1 MNRPPEWPKKDRGM
15 GLCIDILGAG
25 VESLPFETVAG
36 DAVPMAMSDAKT
48 VAPPED
54 LNLNNIVGRQFE
66 KAAAHLDIDAGIL
79 AQIRK
84 CNNLYS
90 FNFPVRVDGKV
101 KLFQGWRAEHSHHRK
116 PLKGGI
122 RFAMHVDEQEVM
134 ALAAL
139 MTYKCALVNVPFGG
153 SKGAVRVDPYRESTE
168 VLEKI
173 TRRYTFELA
182 HKNFIG
188 PGVNVPAPDMGT
200 GEREMAWMVDTYS
213 TIHHEDLNA
222 FACVTGKPV
231 SQGGIHG
238 RTEATGRGVFYGV
251 VEACS
256 RKDDMSRLGMDVG
269 VAGKSIV
276 VQGLGNVGYHAA
288 RLLQVEGDA
297 KIVGIGEYNGCLYN
311 PDGIDV
317 DALHEHRQKTGYIQ
331 GFGHGCQEFEDPK
344 SCLELP
350 CDVLIPAALENQIT
364 LQNADKVQAK
374 IVGEGANGPMT
385 TGAEELLLQKG
396 VLVLPDIYLNA
407 GGVTV
412 SYFEWTK
419 NISHMRFGRM
429 AKRFEVGRDHRMLDL
444 IESVSGEPIA
454 AEQRATLASGPDE
467 VDLVRSGLWNTMSDA
482 YEEMKRV
489 RDSHPDVHDLRTA
502 AYIVAIEKVAN
513 SYAQLGIFP

>member
-1 MNRPPEWPKKDRGM
+1 
-15 GLCIDILGAG
+15 
-25 VESLPFETVAG
+25 
-36 DAVPMAMSDAKT
+36 MATQEAKT
-48 VAPPED
+48 LAQDED
-54 LNLNNIVGRQFE
+54 LNLNHIVARQFH
-66 KAAAHLDIDAGIL
+66 KAAAHLDIDEGLL
-79 AQIRK
+79 AQIRE

-90 FNFPVRVDGKV
+90 FRFPVMVEGKV
-101 KLFQGWRAEHSHHRK
+101 QMFQGWRAEHSHHRK

-122 RFAMHVDEQEVM
+122 RFATHVDEQEVM

-153 SKGAVRVDPYRESTE
+153 SKGAVRVDPYHQSTE
-168 VLEKI
+168 VMEKI
-173 TRRYTFELA
+173 TRRYAFELA

-200 GEREMAWMVDTYS
+200 GEREMAWIVDTYS
-213 TIHHEDLNA
+213 TIHHGDLNA

-238 RTEATGRGVFYGV
+238 RTEATGRGVFYGI

-256 RKDDMSRLGMDVG
+256 RQDDMSRLGMDLG
-269 VAGKSIV
+269 VKGKTVV

-288 RLLQVEGDA
+288 RLLQLEGNA

-317 DALHEHRQKTGYIQ
+317 DALNEHRQKHGYIQ
-331 GFGHGCQEFEDPK
+331 GFGHGCQELDDAHA
-344 SCLELP
+344 CLELP
-350 CDVLIPAALENQIT
+350 CDILIPAALENQIT
-364 LQNADKVQAK
+364 LKNADKVQAK
-374 IVGEGANGPMT
+374 IVAEAANGPMT
-385 TGAEELLLQKG
+385 TGAEEILLQKG
-396 VLVLPDIYLNA
+396 VFILPDIYLNA

-444 IESVSGEPIA
+444 IESVSGEPIPP
-454 AEQRATLASGPDE
+454 EQRDTLASGPDE
-467 VDLVRSGLWNTMSDA
+467 VDLVRSGLWNTMADA
-482 YEEMKRV
+482 YEEMKQV
-489 RDSHPDVHDLRTA
+489 QDDYPEVNDLRTA
-502 AYIVAIEKVAN
+502 AYVVAIKKVAT
-513 SYAQLGIFP
+513 SYEQLGIFP

>member
-1 MNRPPEWPKKDRGM
+1 
-15 GLCIDILGAG
+15 
-25 VESLPFETVAG
+25 
-36 DAVPMAMSDAKT
+36 
-48 VAPPED
+48 
-54 LNLNNIVGRQFE
+54 
-66 KAAAHLDIDAGIL
+66 
-79 AQIRK
+79 
-84 CNNLYS
+84 
-90 FNFPVRVDGKV
+90 
-101 KLFQGWRAEHSHHRK
+101 
-116 PLKGGI
+116 
-122 RFAMHVDEQEVM
+122 
-134 ALAAL
+134 
-139 MTYKCALVNVPFGG
+139 
-153 SKGAVRVDPYRESTE
+153 
-168 VLEKI
+168 
-173 TRRYTFELA
+173 
-182 HKNFIG
+182 
-188 PGVNVPAPDMGT
+188 
-200 GEREMAWMVDTYS
+200 MAWMVDTYS

-297 KIVGIGEYNGCLYN
+297 KIVGVGEYNGCLYN